1 MFVDLKPL
9 KKGQWRPQLEDYK
22 PVASEFGEFKTKING
37 EMITGFTKHRP
48 NGRMKVYEDSNGDGR
63 YGKGDQLI
71 AKGRVEKEYRGTDN
85 PLEAFEVGKVKQGLC
100 RLVTEGD
107 PVGIGVMPCLDFT
120 NSVGDVVGRIDFV
133 QTFPAWGDCPDCF

>member
-48 NGRMKVYEDSNGDGR
+48 NGRMKVYADSNGDGR
-63 YGKGDQLI
+63 YGKGDKLI
-71 AKGRVEKEYRGTDN
+71 AQGRVEKEYRGTDN
-85 PLEAFEVGKVKQGLC
+85 PLEPFEVGTVKQGL
-100 RLVTEGD
+100 RREVTDLD
-107 PVGIGVMPCLDFT
+107 PVGFGVTSCLDFK
-120 NSVGDVVGRIDFV
+120 NSDGDLVGRIDFV
-133 QTFPAWGDCPDCF
+133 QTFPNWEGCPHCF